1 MKKIRSDEGLTY
13 GIRTVLGEGPHW
25 TGDLVGSAQT
35 NNNTVAYL
43 MRLAI
48 AEMETLKT
56 TPLTESELQTIKDGL
71 IESFPSQ
78 WGKQAMVNT
87 FAQEAILGW
96 PEDWWLDYRDKIQA
110 VTTADVQR
118 MAKRLL
124 NMDNVVVLAVGQAE
138 TMEAGDHD
146 RKGELKDILPLPMKR
161 LPMRD
166 VNTGKP
172 M

>member
-1 MKKIRSDEGLTY
+1 
-13 GIRTVLGEGPHW
+13 
-25 TGDLVGSAQT
+25 
-35 NNNTVAYL
+35 
-43 MRLAI
+43 
-48 AEMETLKT
+48 
-56 TPLTESELQTIKDGL
+56 
-71 IESFPSQ
+71 
-78 WGKQAMVNT
+78 MVNA

-124 NMDNVVVLAVGQAE
+124 DMENVVVLAVGQAD

-146 RKGELKDILPLPMKR
+146 RPKLLKDILPLPMKR